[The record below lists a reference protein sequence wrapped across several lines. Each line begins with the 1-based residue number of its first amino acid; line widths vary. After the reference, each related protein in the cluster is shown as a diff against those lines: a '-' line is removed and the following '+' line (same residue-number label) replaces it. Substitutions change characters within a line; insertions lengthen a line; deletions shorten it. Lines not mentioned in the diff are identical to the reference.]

1 MIAVLDASAI
11 LAFLQDEDGAD
22 VVEDHLS
29 EDARCGAANWAE
41 VAQKIRGAGRDWSL
55 SRALLVSYGVA
66 VENVTESD
74 GEWAGAR
81 WRRGEGLSLAD
92 RLCLAL
98 AHRLHAPA
106 LTADAA
112 QKPSDSMACSRAG
125 SSS

>member
-1 MIAVLDASAI
+1 MLVLDASAI

-29 EDARCGAANWAE
+29 GDARCGAANWAE
-41 VAQKIRGAGRDWSL
+41 VAQKIWGAGRDWSL

-74 GEWAGAR
+74 GEWAAAR
-81 WRRGEGLSLAD
+81 WRRGERLSLAD
-92 RLCLAL
+92 RLCLSL
-98 AHRLHAPA
+98 AQWLQAPA

-112 QKPSDSMACSRAG
+112 WGHDEPVRQIR
-125 SSS
+125 

>member
-1 MIAVLDASAI
+1 VTAVLDASAI

-74 GEWAGAR
+74 GEWAAAR
-81 WRRGEGLSLAD
+81 WRRAEGLSLAD
-92 RLCLAL
+92 RLCLSL

-112 QKPSDSMACSRAG
+112 WGHDEPVRQIR
-125 SSS
+125 